1 MGTTESSLQEHTN
14 ANQGDHGRRTVSKEE
29 EEEEEKDNQSMRSNP
44 TSQDTARTQNIV
56 HSHLKRNDTVESPE
70 RKHVVKVLKGVVCGH
85 DKVGKSSLLYRL
97 RGEEDIVHAP
107 PKRHKQRMM
116 ALIPWK
122 MEASPSVCNHDRS
135 SNHTRYSTSA
145 IQLHI
150 VERHQDS
157 YASMVETGQVDFI
170 IFLVDRTR
178 KETLDFVI
186 EYLNGMKELK
196 QKECECE
203 LPSLCLLLNHYDAW
217 VSFDHAEKGDGGK
230 KVTERNE
237 KQSESTPALLDLEEA
252 QMLMKEQFHEYFP
265 VLCFDS
271 CMINGYGLEALNYF
285 MTISYLQTIERDL
298 LLQMKQVR
306 NDLNVW
312 TSSFTSDKFTSFQDI
327 QDKKRINDCKNQ
339 QTQIDDCTPQKKKDA
354 VTTALDQEK
363 VVMDDNHDDSG
374 CSKEDELKKQKS
386 SRRKVMFKSGT
397 KPGRFVEQF
406 PQNDESKQ
414 QSINTRR
421 SNRRDHDETTLE
433 SHNKVVPTTGR
444 SHVSSQRRSGK
455 VRSSNDAHKGRGK
468 RSSPSV
474 DPKMALEAF
483 LASDDDD
490 DDDDDSDID
499 GNHSNDAPQNFTSVS
514 LRRGIRRNTAV
525 LYSDSE
531 DDTSHDSD

>member
-14 ANQGDHGRRTVSKEE
+14 ANQDHGRRTVSKEE
-29 EEEEEKDNQSMRSNP
+29 EDNQSMRSNP
-44 TSQDTARTQNIV
+44 TSQGAARTQNIV
-56 HSHLKRNDTVESPE
+56 HSHLKRINTVESPE
-70 RKHVVKVLKGVVCGH
+70 RKNVVKVLKGVVCGH

-107 PKRHKQRMM
+107 PKRYKQRMM

-135 SNHTRYSTSA
+135 TNHTRYSTSA

-157 YASMVETGQVDFI
+157 YESTVETGQVDFI

-196 QKECECE
+196 QKESECE

-217 VSFDHAEKGDGGK
+217 VSSNHAGK
-230 KVTERNE
+230 DDSGKRVTEENE

-285 MTISYLQTIERDL
+285 MTISYLRTIERDL

-312 TSSFTSDKFTSFQDI
+312 ESSFTSDKFTSFQDI
-327 QDKKRINDCKNQ
+327 QDKRINDCKNQ
-339 QTQIDDCTPQKKKDA
+339 QTQINDCTPQKKEA

-363 VVMDDNHDDSG
+363 VVMDDNHDDG
-374 CSKEDELKKQKS
+374 GRSKEEELKKQKS

-397 KPGRFVEQF
+397 KPGRFAEQL
-406 PQNDESKQ
+406 PQNNGSKQ

-421 SNRRDHDETTLE
+421 SHRRNHDETTLE

-444 SHVSSQRRSGK
+444 SHVSSQRHLGK

-490 DDDDDSDID
+490 DDDDDSDNG

-514 LRRGIRRNTAV
+514 HRRGIRRNTAV